1 MRWNKLIDDGVG
13 VMGLRIV
20 IWNIASLLGD
30 SLAHSDG
37 NSLVLHMAN
46 LLGDLGTLGDGFT
59 LAHLIRNKIAFMSVD
74 IVTLFLRNTVTNL
87 VGNLLRVSLLH
98 IMTFIIGVLLAG
110 ARNNGPN
117 LLGSNNFPMVFT
129 IIFILG
135 DTLGLSVWLQHC
147 LVLISADLLVLG
159 VADLVLDKMTFFSGR
174 VLTQPL
180 ALHLTDLLVDCVTCL
195 EWLLLVLRVPHHH
208 ILHSTLDG
216 TGVMERLHKLLRL

>member
-30 SLAHSDG
+30 SLAHSDR
-37 NSLVLHMAN
+37 NSLVLDMAN

-59 LAHLIRNKIAFMSVD
+59 LAHLVRNKITFMSVD

-87 VGNLLRVSLLH
+87 VGYLLGVSLLH
-98 IMTFIIGVLLAG
+98 IMTFIIRVLLAG

-195 EWLLLVLRVPHHH
+195 EGLLLVLRVPHHH